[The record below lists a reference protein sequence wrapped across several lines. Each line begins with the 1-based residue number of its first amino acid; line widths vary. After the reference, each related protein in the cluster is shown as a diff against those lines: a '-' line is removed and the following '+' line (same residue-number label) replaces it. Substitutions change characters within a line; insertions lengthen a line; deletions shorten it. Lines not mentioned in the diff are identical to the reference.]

1 MMMKIEMMEAK
12 LLFALCALLLVNMR
26 SAGEAANATTVQ
38 KPEPTKSGN
47 SVTQLPSVAPAASNL
62 STEPGTNKT
71 NMTGT
76 FSASAP
82 HTNQSSSNH
91 STALHDAPPSS
102 APSTSS
108 DQNKTSSPT
117 PVSTPIATMTPAAPN
132 ATSPNSTAPN
142 ATAPNATSPNA
153 TAPNATSPNATAPNA
168 TSPNATSP
176 NATSPNAT
184 APNATASNATAPN
197 ATSSRGITI
206 SQPSTNTKQSS
217 YATTKPSPVTTTAP
231 LNITSTHS
239 GSSSQLTMQGS
250 NSHDSPGL
258 DPLLVGL
265 VSAFVITAIV
275 ITLLLFLK
283 FRRRQSG
290 PRFHRLQDLPMDDMM
305 EETPLSMY
313 TY

>member
-12 LLFALCALLLVNMR
+12 LLFALCALLLVNMG
-26 SAGEAANATTVQ
+26 SAGEAANVSTVQ

-62 STEPGTNKT
+62 STEPGTN
-71 NMTGT
+71 MTGT
-76 FSASAP
+76 FSTSAP
-82 HTNQSSSNH
+82 HTNHPSSNH
-91 STALHDAPPSS
+91 STPLHEAPPSS
-102 APSTSS
+102 TPSTSS

-117 PVSTPIATMTPAAPN
+117 PVSTPVATMTPAAPN
-132 ATSPNSTAPN
+132 TSAPN
-142 ATAPNATSPNA
+142 ATAPNATA
-153 TAPNATSPNATAPNA
+153 
-168 TSPNATSP
+168 PNATSP

-184 APNATASNATAPN
+184 APNATAPNATASNATASNATAPN
-197 ATSSRGITI
+197 ATSSRGITT
-206 SQPSTNTKQSS
+206 SQPSTNTNQSS
-217 YATTKPSPVTTTAP
+217 HATTKPSPVTTTAP